1 MTKEDFKI
9 LFDEN
14 FDSLRNFVYYR
25 CSDTEVATDIAQ
37 EIFMKVWE
45 RQVNKSP
52 KEVVPLI
59 YKIARDTLVSRY
71 RHEEVEKRFL
81 LEPPPNDHHPS
92 PEEQLQYEELRTTY
106 EQALAEMPESQREVF
121 LMSRNDEL
129 KYNEIA
135 ERLELS
141 VKAIEK
147 RMRGALQFLRA
158 KLQRE

>member
-1 MTKEDFKI
+1 MTKENFKI

-37 EIFMKVWE
+37 EVFMKVWE
-45 RQVNKSP
+45 RQVDKPP
-52 KEVVPLI
+52 KEVVPLL

-71 RHEEVEKRFL
+71 RHEEVKKRFYS
-81 LEPPPNDHHPS
+81 EPPPNDHHPS
-92 PEEQLQYEELRTTY
+92 PDEELQYEELRANY
-106 EQALAEMPESQREVF
+106 EEALRELPEGQREVF

-129 KYNEIA
+129 TYNEIA
-135 ERLELS
+135 QRLELS

-147 RMRGALQFLRA
+147 RMRGALHFLRV